1 MNYFTKD
8 SLSYIYIMK
17 ATTPSSLYIQETWR
31 KLSLYSF
38 SFKFPSLIDTW
49 GYENRDSGFQFTMSF
64 PFSKDRI
71 HVFFNFIE
79 NTTDSL

>member
-1 MNYFTKD
+1 
-8 SLSYIYIMK
+8 MK